1 MAQLAGSVA
10 EMSSYHHGEVG
21 ARAHCALKKSRQI
34 SVSRD
39 RPLCRLTTRWAALCE
54 EVEREKPA
62 LFVMDLGG
70 HLL

>member
-34 SVSRD
+34 SV
-39 RPLCRLTTRWAALCE
+39 CRLTTRWAALCE
-54 EVEREKPA
+54 EAEREKPA